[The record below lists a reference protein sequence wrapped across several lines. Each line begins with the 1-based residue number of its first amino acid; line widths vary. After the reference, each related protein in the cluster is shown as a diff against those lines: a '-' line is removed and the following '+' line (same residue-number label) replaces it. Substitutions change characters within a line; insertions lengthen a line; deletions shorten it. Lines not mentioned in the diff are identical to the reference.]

1 MRKIAEKIENT
12 LIRAK
17 LAMTRVAKEER
28 GDTNFMSIAIVLV
41 IVLAL
46 AAVFIA
52 FGQKL
57 LPKMQN
63 QTKDI
68 LDSLG

>member
-57 LPKMQN
+57 LPKMQK
-63 QTKDI
+63 QTGDI

>member
-1 MRKIAEKIENT
+1 MKKIAEKIGNA

-17 LAMTRVAKEER
+17 LSMSRFAKEER
-28 GDTNFMSIAIVLV
+28 GDTNFMSIAIILI

-52 FGQKL
+52 FGKQL
-57 LPKMQN
+57 LPGLNEK
-63 QTKDI
+63 TGEI
-68 LDSLG
+68 LDALG